1 MLRTWQSECL
11 DAALKKFVSGQPHF
25 LCATPG
31 AGKTVMAAEV
41 ASSLKQQDSIDL
53 VLCFSPS
60 LAVAESIESTFSWRL
75 NSSFNGAIGSI
86 GGSYTYQNML
96 YMTDEF

>member
-1 MLRTWQSECL
+1 
-11 DAALKKFVSGQPHF
+11 
-25 LCATPG
+25 
-31 AGKTVMAAEV
+31 MAAEV
-41 ASSLKQQDSIDL
+41 ATNLKKQGLIDL

-60 LAVAESIESTFSWRL
+60 LTVAESIESTFSWRL